1 LRGVVAQHLLPRK
14 DGGRVAVREILV
26 NTPAVANLI
35 KENNINQIK
44 SAIQTGV
51 KDGMIT
57 MEKVLENF
65 VDQGIIVE
73 ETARQYID
81 RGKKI

>member
-1 LRGVVAQHLLPRK
+1 
-14 DGGRVAVREILV
+14 
-26 NTPAVANLI
+26 
-35 KENNINQIK
+35 
-44 SAIQTGV
+44 
-51 KDGMIT
+51 